1 MGKKTQ
7 LGTLRIRVKGCME
20 FQYTHYVIP
29 LIVAAVLSDGVVVY
43 LWPRRRTPKIFFLVL
58 LGLAVAIW
66 SLGYALEIA
75 GADLAT
81 KIFWAKTQYIGISL
95 VPFLWMAFVAQY
107 SNVSSQ
113 AINRGAPL
121 LLIVSFVTVVLAFT
135 NERHGLLWEKTYIN
149 QAGKFSSLGILHG
162 PWFWIY
168 IAYSYALL
176 AIGTFIGIRS
186 FSRMKGLYRGQIAAL
201 LIAVVAPWL
210 GNILYIS
217 GLSPVPQLDLTPFAF
232 SISVLAF
239 TWGVAG
245 FQLLDLSPIARD
257 IVVEEMN
264 NGMIV
269 LNTKNHIVDANPAA
283 LKMLNRN
290 ASQVIG
296 QTVPNVFGN
305 IPNLIQRY
313 IDVIEITEE
322 IAIGEGDARL
332 WYEVS
337 ISPIRDKKRAIGGR
351 VITIMDISERKR
363 TETLLQKSEARY
375 RQIVENAGDIIY
387 RTDAN
392 GYFTYVNQ
400 TALRLMRLDGEAD
413 ILSKHF
419 LDFAAPAFRNELK
432 QFYEQ
437 QFKSKEPN
445 TYYEFAAI
453 RADGQEIWVGQNVQ
467 TVMEDGQ
474 VVGFQAVARDITEL
488 KQAREAMAFARD
500 QAIEASQ
507 LKSRLLAKVSH
518 ELRTPLSSILGFV
531 ELLQYNA
538 FGTLNKDQKY
548 ATSQIME
555 SVEYLSTMIGEL
567 LDEAQI
573 EAKTVLLNH
582 DKFRPIDILRYIE
595 GAMTV
600 LANNKGLSLITT
612 IDPSL
617 PETLYGDEQRLKQ
630 ILVNLIGNA
639 IKFTERGE
647 VRVNLYSPDH
657 AQWVMEVS
665 DTGMGI
671 PEEAQAYIFEPFRQ
685 VENKITHTNQGTG
698 LGLAITNQLVEMMGG
713 QIHLESTVGQG
724 SKFSVMLPIHKE

>member
-1 MGKKTQ
+1 
-7 LGTLRIRVKGCME
+7 ME
-20 FQYTHYVIP
+20 FQYTPYVIP
-29 LIVAAVLSDGVVVY
+29 LIIAAVMSDGVVIY

-75 GADLAT
+75 GTDLAT

-121 LLIVSFVTVVLAFT
+121 LLIVSLVTVILAFT

-162 PWFWIY
+162 PWFWVY

-176 AIGTFIGIRS
+176 AIGTFVGVRS
-186 FSRMKGLYRGQIAAL
+186 FSRMKGLYRGQIATL

-232 SISVLAF
+232 SISVIAF
-239 TWGVAG
+239 TWGVTG
-245 FQLLDLSPIARD
+245 FHLLDLSPIARD

-264 NGMIV
+264 SGMIV
-269 LNTKNHIVDANPAA
+269 LNTQNHIVDANPAA
-283 LKMLNRN
+283 LKMLNQS

-296 QTVPNVFGN
+296 QTVPNVFSN
-305 IPNLIQRY
+305 VPNLIQRY
-313 IDVIEITEE
+313 IDITEITEE
-322 IAIGEGDARL
+322 ISVGDGNARR

-337 ISPIRDKKRAIGGR
+337 ISPIRDKQKSIGGR
-351 VITIMDISERKR
+351 VITIMDISERKQ
-363 TETLLQKSEARY
+363 TEILLQESETRY
-375 RQIVENAGDIIY
+375 RQIVEKAGDIIY

-392 GYFTYVNQ
+392 GCFTYVNQ
-400 TALRLMRLDGEAD
+400 TALHLMRFNSEAD
-413 ILSKHF
+413 ILGKHF
-419 LDFAAPAFRNELK
+419 LDFAAPAFRDNLK

-437 QFKSKEPN
+437 QFISKEPN

-453 RADGQEIWVGQNVQ
+453 RADGQEIWIGQNVQ
-467 TVMEDGQ
+467 IVMEDGQ
-474 VVGFQAVARDITEL
+474 VIGFQAVARDITEL

-500 QAIEASQ
+500 QALEASQ

-518 ELRTPLSSILGFV
+518 ELRTPLSGILGFV

-538 FGTLNKDQKY
+538 FGALNEDQKF
-548 ATSQIME
+548 ATSQILE
-555 SVEYLSTMIGEL
+555 SVQYLSTLIGEL

-573 EAKTVLLNH
+573 EAKTIKLNH
-582 DKFRPIDILRYIE
+582 DKFHPSDILNYIE
-595 GAMTV
+595 GVLTV
-600 LANNKGLSLITT
+600 LANNKGLSLITS

-630 ILVNLIGNA
+630 ILVNLVGNA
-639 IKFTERGE
+639 IKFTEKGE
-647 VRVNLYSPDH
+647 VRVNLYSSDPF
-657 AQWVMEVS
+657 QWIMEVS
-665 DTGMGI
+665 DTGIGI
-671 PEEAQAYIFEPFRQ
+671 PEEAHAYIFEPFRQ
-685 VENKITHTNQGTG
+685 VESKITHKNQGTG
-698 LGLAITNQLVEMMGG
+698 LGLAITNQLVELMSG
-713 QIHLESTVGQG
+713 QILLESTVGQG
-724 SKFSVMLPIHKE
+724 SKFSIILPIHEE

>member
-1 MGKKTQ
+1 
-7 LGTLRIRVKGCME
+7 ME
-20 FQYTHYVIP
+20 FQFTPYVIP
-29 LIVAAVLSDGVVVY
+29 LIIAAVLSDGVVIY

-75 GADLAT
+75 GTNLVT
-81 KIFWAKTQYIGISL
+81 KVFWAKTQYIGISL

-107 SNVSSQ
+107 SNASSQ

-121 LLIVSFVTVVLAFT
+121 LLIVSLVTVILAFT

-162 PWFWIY
+162 PWFWVY

-186 FSRMKGLYRGQIAAL
+186 FSKMKGLYRGQVVAL
-201 LIAVVAPWL
+201 LVAVATPWI

-232 SISVLAF
+232 SISVIAF
-239 TWGVAG
+239 AWGVTG
-245 FQLLDLSPIARD
+245 FHLLDLSPIARD

-269 LNTKNHIVDANPAA
+269 LNAQNHIVDANPAA
-283 LKMLNRN
+283 LKMLNQS

-296 QTVPNVFGN
+296 KTVPNVFGN
-305 IPNLIQRY
+305 VPNLIKRY
-313 IDVIEITEE
+313 IDVTEITEE
-322 IAIGEGDARL
+322 VALGDGKARR

-337 ISPIRDKKRAIGGR
+337 ISPIHDKQKAIGGR
-351 VITIMDISERKR
+351 VITITDISERKR
-363 TETLLQKSEARY
+363 TEFLLQESEARY

-400 TALRLMRLDGEAD
+400 AALQLMRLDSEAD
-413 ILSKHF
+413 ILGKHF

-432 QFYEQ
+432 QFYDR
-437 QFKSKEPN
+437 QFFSKEPN

-453 RADGQEIWVGQNVQ
+453 RADGQEIWIGQNVQ
-467 TVMEDGQ
+467 IVMEDEKA
-474 VVGFQAVARDITEL
+474 VGFQAVARDITEL

-500 QAIEASQ
+500 QALEASH
-507 LKSRLLAKVSH
+507 LKSRLLTKVSH
-518 ELRTPLSSILGFV
+518 ELRTPLSGILGFV

-538 FGTLNKDQKY
+538 FGSLTEKQKY
-548 ATSQIME
+548 ATAQILE
-555 SVEYLSTMIGEL
+555 SVEYLSTLIGDL

-573 EAKTVLLNH
+573 EAKTIKLNH
-582 DKFRPIDILRYIE
+582 DEFHPSDVLSYIE
-595 GAMTV
+595 SVMIV
-600 LANNKGLSLITT
+600 LARNKGLSLITS
-612 IDPSL
+612 IAPSL
-617 PETLYGDEQRLKQ
+617 PKTLYGDEHRLKQ
-630 ILVNLIGNA
+630 ILVNLVGNA
-639 IKFTERGE
+639 IKFTEKGE
-647 VRVNLYSPDH
+647 VQVNFYCPNRD
-657 AQWVMEVS
+657 QWVIEVS
-665 DTGMGI
+665 DTGIGI
-671 PEEAQAYIFEPFRQ
+671 SKEAQAYIFEPFRQ
-685 VENKITHTNQGTG
+685 VESKITNKNQGTG
-698 LGLAITNQLVEMMGG
+698 LGLAITNQLVELMGG

-724 SKFSVMLPIHKE
+724 SKFFVILPIHEE